1 MPARLPQSLTKT
13 LAFLR
18 QQPLA
23 LLPQLESTGWKA
35 RANISVRVP
44 GGYYSLPET
53 LQQFLK

>member
-18 QQPLA
+18 QQLPA

-35 RANISVRVP
+35 RANISVLVP
-44 GGYYSLPET
+44 EATLPEI
-53 LQQFLK
+53 LQQFLM